1 MRCVHRA
8 TRLLLAAIAA
18 IGLATGCFVG
28 SELDQAN
35 ATASGAAARSMN
47 PSSVPGGAKPTDAP
61 AAGADAKPKGEAVAS
76 NKPAAPSGAAWWK
89 TARTLSSESSDSN
102 IGPCDLNGRM
112 EFMHREDCL
121 ARGGRAK

>member
-1 MRCVHRA
+1 MRRVHIA
-8 TRLLLAAIAA
+8 RLLLVAIAA
-18 IGLATGCFVG
+18 IGPTTGCFVG

-35 ATASGAAARSMN
+35 ATASSAAAKSMN
-47 PSSVPGGAKPTDAP
+47 PTSVPGGAKPDA
-61 AAGADAKPKGEAVAS
+61 AADAKPGAPKGDAAAS

-89 TARTLSSESSDSN
+89 TARTLSSESTDAS
-102 IGPCDLNGRM
+102 IAPCDLNGRM